1 MRTPLPSARLTAL
14 HGNRPSMSISHSM
27 RRAGPA
33 AFALLLIAAATF
45 GARAASLTV
54 EDDAARIVVDTAD
67 LLARP
72 DATEVTIPADIAYGG
87 TSRRY
92 RAVPLT
98 AILDLLPN
106 RPPPGAVLEARA
118 TDGFAAQVPLSLVR
132 PPTPGEPS
140 AWLAIEPSDV
150 PWPNVSGRQ
159 ASAGPFYIVWERAAA
174 GRISPEYWP
183 YQIAA
188 LRIVEPP
195 AVRWPEIAVDA
206 ALPVDH
212 RARRGQEVYTAIC
225 LACHRM
231 NGGGAGEMG
240 PDLNRPMNPTE
251 YFQPEALRRLL
262 RDPASV
268 RTWPEQKMPGYAEAE
283 LSNAD
288 LDAVIAYLA
297 QMAAQRPVG
306 SR

>member
-1 MRTPLPSARLTAL
+1 MYVLRIGPYRWHATLAAL
-14 HGNRPSMSISHSM
+14 
-27 RRAGPA
+27 
-33 AFALLLIAAATF
+33 ALLATATF
-45 GARAASLTV
+45 AVPGAVAAPLTIG
-54 EDDAARIVVDTAD
+54 DDTASRSLD
-67 LLARP
+67 TAALLARS
-72 DATEVTIPADIAYGG
+72 DVVDVTIPADVAYGG
-87 TSRRY
+87 TTRRY
-92 RAVPLT
+92 RAVPL
-98 AILDLLPN
+98 AALLGLLPG
-106 RPPPGAVLEARA
+106 RPPAGAVLEARA
-118 TDGFAAQVPLSLVR
+118 TDGFAAQVPLDLVFQAA
-132 PPTPGEPS
+132 PGGPT
-140 AWLAIEPSDV
+140 AWLAIEAPDA
-150 PWPNVSGRQ
+150 PWPNVPGRQ

-195 AVRWPEIAVDA
+195 AVRWPQIAVDA
-206 ALPVDH
+206 ALPADH
-212 RARRGQEVYTAIC
+212 PARRGQEVYTAIC

-251 YFQPEALRRLL
+251 YFQPAALRRLL

-297 QMAAQRPVG
+297 QMAAQRPAP